1 MPDRSRSRFRTR
13 VRVPAAVLAATFAFG
28 ALAALWSVVAPLA
41 EAPDEPAHLALV
53 LYLADG
59 HSYPDFDGVHNQQAI
74 VRLCATYAAATRACP
89 RTGEPV
95 TPTSTRR
102 HPRADAPDKAS
113 RPAWDDAGG
122 AAPLGQLNQMPQH
135 PPLYYEAMATV
146 LRVERAAHGGPWS
159 ADREL
164 ALLRLVNALV
174 VMPIPLLAWWAARR
188 VGLDHTTA
196 VTASVL
202 TLGLPMLTHIGSTL
216 NNDNLLTV
224 LGAGIVALVAGVLRG
239 DRSARTAVAIG
250 TLTGLGLLTKSFAVV
265 FLPFI
270 AVGYLIGLRADRA
283 ETGRR
288 RVLRRLR
295 PAAIPLA
302 IAGGVTVILSA
313 WWYVRVRIRTGHF
326 APSVEDDRL
335 TTALRP
341 PGFHAHLWPFLREY
355 GRDLD
360 QRFWGSFGWYTV
372 RFSTGFT
379 YALTAVLAAA
389 VGTALVSARVR
400 GGVGTGRRDAVRR
413 DAVRREGDARHGPAP
428 VPLLV
433 LLLPVA
439 ALLVVVFQ
447 HAWSLHVRTSKF
459 QFLQGRYLFAGIA
472 GVAVVAAVGVVRWVG
487 RWAPL
492 AALAAACGL
501 QAWGVWRCLV
511 GWWGGPG
518 LGPRGQVRA
527 LTAWSG
533 WPGGFVGLIFV
544 AAAVGAVALSAALV
558 ADLRGGPEVVAD
570 PSPAG
575 VDQ

>member
-59 HSYPDFDGVHNQQAI
+59 HSYPDYDGVHNQQAI

-89 RTGEPV
+89 RKGEPV

-146 LRVERAAHGGPWS
+146 LRVERAVHGGPWS
-159 ADREL
+159 LDREL

-174 VMPIPLLAWWAARR
+174 VMPIPLLAWWAAKR

-224 LGAGIVALVAGVLRG
+224 LGAGIVALVAGVLGGGRSS
-239 DRSARTAVAIG
+239 RSARTAVAIG
-250 TLTGLGLLTKSFAVV
+250 TLAGLGLLTKSFAVV

-270 AVGYLIGLRADRA
+270 ALGYLIGLRADRS
-283 ETGRR
+283 EVGRR
-288 RVLRRLR
+288 PVLDRFR

-302 IAGGVTVILSA
+302 IAGGVTALLSA
-313 WWYVRVRIRTGHF
+313 WWYIRVRVRTGHF

-341 PGFHAHLWPFLREY
+341 PGFHAHLWPFVREY

-360 QRFWGSFGWYTV
+360 ERFWGSFGWYTV

-389 VGTALVSARVR
+389 LVMAFVSGRVR
-400 GGVGTGRRDAVRR
+400 TARRDAVRPEPARR
-413 DAVRREGDARHGPAP
+413 DDDTLDGPSSIA
-428 VPLLV
+428 LLV

-439 ALLVVVFQ
+439 ALLAVVFQ

-459 QFLQGRYLFAGIA
+459 QFLQGRYLFAGIT
-472 GVAVVAAVGVVRWVG
+472 GVAVVAAIGVVRWAG

-492 AALAAACGL
+492 GALAAAGAL
-501 QAWGVWRCLV
+501 QAWGLWRCLV

-527 LTAWSG
+527 LAAWSG
-533 WPGGFVGLIFV
+533 WPGAFVGLIFV
-544 AAAVGAVALSAALV
+544 AAAVGAAALV
-558 ADLRGGPEVVAD
+558 AAVLADLRGGPEAVVD
-570 PSPAG
+570 PSPAR